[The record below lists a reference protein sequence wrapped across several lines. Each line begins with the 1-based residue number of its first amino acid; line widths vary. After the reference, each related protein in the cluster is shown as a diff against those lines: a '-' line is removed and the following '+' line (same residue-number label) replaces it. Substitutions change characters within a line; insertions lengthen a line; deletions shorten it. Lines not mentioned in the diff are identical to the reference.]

1 MSTTDQQPQQP
12 NLEAFAAGWN
22 GATGFACGYA
32 NKQQQFFRWPEQ
44 RPQLEAWVHT
54 QNSRQS
60 AYVGWCLFSEPSR
73 AADRASV
80 LPGILLDLDLA
91 SGKHAKPNYAP
102 TAADALAVLRQT
114 ALPEPSRIV
123 ASGGGLYLHY
133 LFDEPLILAEKV
145 DRARAAAVTEGVT
158 AIVRNALQTRG
169 WALDNVSD
177 LARITR
183 PVGTRNWKYD
193 DLRVVEL
200 VSETQDRLTVAD
212 YEMLIGAGTH
222 RRTADKTPATLAVEV
237 ERKGGEFTLIEKHC
251 GFVRRLSE
259 TPQEVSEPEWY
270 AAATLAAHCEDG
282 EDSFHRL
289 SALDSTRYREDDT
302 AAKLRHARKV
312 KPRTCFDIETSLG
325 SSACARCPFKA
336 ADMVSPYKLAFGD
349 EKLLELQ
356 AQFVLSA
363 QTDAYHPVSGDM
375 TALPAISFNNHF
387 AHRLERVHSLFIH
400 DARSPKVIGTD
411 YIAGDQQLII
421 RRPEG
426 TAVLNE
432 WRPGGLE
439 ARAGST
445 EVIDEHFALL
455 LPKDHERA
463 WVLDYLAHL
472 LQHPAIKVKH
482 AIMLI
487 GEPGVGKSF
496 INDLLTG
503 LFGEQNVKVD
513 DAAIH
518 ASDYKRALGNKQVLI
533 IEEMATSSKWEVTN
547 ALKPWFTSE
556 KVVANEKYIRAHEV
570 RSPRGIFIHTNH
582 AVPAVFEPGERR
594 NAVFRVDAPARDQAY
609 YDRLFTIGVRQ
620 FAAFKA
626 RLLQRDISAW
636 SPNARPPVTE
646 AKTEIIEAS
655 RTPVAADV
663 QELLRTDRIRRD
675 LVTVQEIVSL
685 LAHPLSM
692 ASGPS
697 SSKVTRGLQE
707 LGARKLQKTKLS
719 NGSTVDLWA
728 LRNPQRWLLATHAE
742 RKAHYEGV
750 VAPSGVV
757 LGLLQE
763 TARQQSV

>member
-1 MSTTDQQPQQP
+1 MSATHQQSQHPD
-12 NLEAFAAGWN
+12 LEAFADGWK
-22 GATGFACGYA
+22 GATGFACGFA
-32 NKQQQFFRWPEQ
+32 NKQQQFFRWPDQ
-44 RPQLEAWVHT
+44 RPQLEAWVCA
-54 QNSRQS
+54 QNNRQS

-80 LPGILLDLDLA
+80 LPGILIDLDLA
-91 SGKHAKPNYAP
+91 SGNHAKKNYAP
-102 TAADALAVLRQT
+102 SATDALVVLRQT
-114 ALPEPSRIV
+114 ALPEPSRIIS
-123 ASGGGLYLHY
+123 SGGGLYLHY
-133 LFDEPLILAEKV
+133 LFDEPLILAEQA

-158 AIVRNALQTRG
+158 AIIRNALRTQG

-183 PVGTRNWKYD
+183 PVGSRNWKYD

-200 VSETQDRLTVAD
+200 VSETQERLTVAD
-212 YEMLIGAGTH
+212 YEMLIGAGAH
-222 RRTADKTPATLAVEV
+222 RRTAERTSATSAVEV
-237 ERKGGEFTLIEKHC
+237 ERKGGEFALIEKHC
-251 GFVRRLSE
+251 GFVRRLAE
-259 TPQEVSEPEWY
+259 TPQDVSEPEWY
-270 AAATLAAHCEDG
+270 AVATLAAHCEDG
-282 EDSFHRL
+282 EDGFHRL
-289 SALDSTRYREDDT
+289 SALDSARYREDDT

-325 SSACARCPFKA
+325 SSACTRCPFKA

-349 EKLLELQ
+349 NKLLELQ
-356 AQFVLSA
+356 AQYVLSA
-363 QTDAYHPVSGDM
+363 QTDSYHPVSGDM
-375 TALPAISFNNHF
+375 PALPAISFNNHF
-387 AHRLERVHSLFIH
+387 AHRLERIHSLFIH

-411 YIAGDQQLII
+411 YVAGDQRLII
-421 RRPEG
+421 QRPDG

-439 ARAGST
+439 ARDGST

-455 LPKDHERA
+455 LPKHQERD

-472 LQHPAIKVKH
+472 LQHPAVKIKH

-594 NAVFRVDAPARDQAY
+594 NAVFRIDAPARDQAY
-609 YDRLFTIGVRQ
+609 YDRLFRMGAQQ
-620 FAAFKA
+620 FSAFKA
-626 RLLQRDISAW
+626 RLLQRDISEW

-655 RTPVAADV
+655 RTPVAADI
-663 QELLRTDRIRRD
+663 QELLRTDRIRKD
-675 LVTVQEIVSL
+675 LVTVQEAVAL
-685 LAHPLSM
+685 LAHPLSS
-692 ASGPS
+692 AGGPS
-697 SSKVTRGLQE
+697 SSKVTKGLQE

-728 LRNPQRWLLATHAE
+728 VRNTQRWLSATHAE

-750 VAPSGVV
+750 VGPSGIV
-757 LGLLQE
+757 LGLVEE
-763 TARQQSV
+763 TARLQNV